1 MVGKGNQMFQRDNS
15 HSETENTSEERPN
28 TPFVSGTMS
37 IRTFRSFLFD
47 NMRLMAAMV
56 TYGCSPSARRE
67 TPRAARSR
75 EMLIPA
81 RGDTG
86 TRQPHSVCLALK
98 PSSVRGQSGPLL
110 SRPCCAHTRHSP
122 QRCSEVRTFLRP

>member
-37 IRTFRSFLFD
+37 VRTFRSFLFD

-56 TYGCSPSARRE
+56 TYGCSPSARGEGKR
-67 TPRAARSR
+67 TD
-75 EMLIPA
+75 
-81 RGDTG
+81 GD
-86 TRQPHSVCLALK
+86 A
-98 PSSVRGQSGPLL
+98 
-110 SRPCCAHTRHSP
+110 
-122 QRCSEVRTFLRP
+122 